1 MNFANYPELND
12 AELNDAIHYAVEQVR
27 SGLNDFTTSMKYPN
41 SVNNFYPLMDNTEW
55 TNGFWTGEV
64 WLAYEATKEECF
76 KQTGLTHV
84 ESFLDR
90 VNRNIVLEHHDLGF
104 LYSPSCVAAYK
115 LLNDEKAKE
124 AALKAADKLITR
136 FQEKGGFIQAW
147 GPLGAKD
154 NYRLIIACSTCRY
167 CTGQRKSAAIRSIVK
182 LR

>member
-1 MNFANYPELND
+1 MNFANYPELTD

-104 LYSPSCVAAYK
+104 LYSLPVLRPISCLTMK
-115 LLNDEKAKE
+115 KPK
-124 AALKAADKLITR
+124 KR
-136 FQEKGGFIQAW
+136 
-147 GPLGAKD
+147 
-154 NYRLIIACSTCRY
+154 R
-167 CTGQRKSAAIRSIVK
+167 
-182 LR
+182 